1 MCLHTWAG
9 GRADACAALEYFDLF
24 IFFVGAKKARKI
36 PSVVCVEGR
45 IVWAACVPVPASLPR
60 FLPAA
65 NLVDGDGGGGGGA
78 DIWEQFLSA
87 PAKVVKGLISSHAG
101 ARAKKTQLPP
111 RIQHNLPIKTSL
123 SVWETSINNISSVQ
137 IR

>member
-1 MCLHTWAG
+1 MCVCTR
-9 GRADACAALEYFDLF
+9 GRAAACASLEYFYLF
-24 IFFVGAKKARKI
+24 IYLMKAKKAKKI

-45 IVWAACVPVPASLPR
+45 IMWAASVPAPASLPC

-65 NLVDGDGGGGGGA
+65 NLDGGGGGA

-101 ARAKKTQLPP
+101 ARAKKTA
-111 RIQHNLPIKTSL
+111 
-123 SVWETSINNISSVQ
+123 SSKNSTQ
-137 IR
+137 FTHQDKSFSMGDKHK